1 MLNRTVKTN
10 VKAKGAKSV
19 RVFTLVEMV

>member
-19 RVFTLVEMV
+19 WVFTLVEMV

>member
-10 VKAKGAKSV
+10 VKAKGAESV
-19 RVFTLVEMV
+19 WVFTLTVLV